1 MTEGLGDLSSTA
13 KGTAAR
19 YNKGKTAVE
28 LIPLW
33 IPAATHLLVLRPGAA
48 PRNISDPD
56 TIYWPEDLREMLSL
70 LSDFQIRQAEGDA
83 LLKMLSLLGMEVWKD
98 CADVFEYGRNKYAA
112 WNWAKGFPWS
122 SVIGCAGRHLLFG
135 MMRGEARD
143 AESGLPHRGHL
154 ACNLVMLLTFIE
166 SFPEGDDRPPK
177 EYFDPVIPGST
188 TTSDFAETVLA
199 PR

>member
-1 MTEGLGDLSSTA
+1 MQEGLGDLSSTA

-19 YNKGKTAVE
+19 FNKGKTAVE

-33 IPAATHLLVLRPGAA
+33 IPAATHLVVSGEPPRPPVA
-48 PRNISDPD
+48 PEGVYR
-56 TIYWPEDLREMLSL
+56 EELLREMLSL
-70 LSDFQIRQAEGDA
+70 LSDFQVRQAGGEA
-83 LLKMLSLLGMEVWKD
+83 LLKILALLGMGTWKD

-135 MMRGEARD
+135 MMRGEALD
-143 AESGLPHRGHL
+143 PESGLPHRGHL

-166 SFPEGDDRPPK
+166 TFPEGDDRPPK
-177 EYFDPVIPGST
+177 EYFDSVALPAPT
-188 TTSDFAETVLA
+188 TDFAETVLA
-199 PR
+199 SR